1 MTLPAFFRPVLLAIL
16 AAILGQSAAKAQYLV
31 PPPIPVYRPYVVP
44 GYPVPPPPP
53 VVYGPR
59 ILPPPIVYGPYGPRP
74 YYAPIPRVVYRPGPY
89 YGYPYR
95 RYW

>member
-1 MTLPAFFRPVLLAIL
+1 MTLPARFRPVLLAISGLFL
-16 AAILGQSAAKAQYLV
+16 AQAGAKAQYLV
-31 PPPIPVYRPYVVP
+31 PPPVPYYRPYVVP
-44 GYPVPPPPP
+44 AYPVLPPP

-74 YYAPIPRVVYRPGPY
+74 YYAPIPPVVYRPGPY